1 MAQVPDLLEQPAGLF
16 VATRSREGQQAA
28 KLVFQFGAAQRITRV
43 APGLID
49 AALQAAPLRLIEVL
63 KRVQD
68 DSQRIHLELMREARD
83 SEPAKR
89 QAGRPA
95 GSRNRAKPHQ
105 IEPGDAPAA
114 QEAPEVPEW
123 LKNAV

>member
-1 MAQVPDLLEQPAGLF
+1 MTPIELKQWQADLGLSELAMAHYLGVPVHTLRVWIKG
-16 VATRSREGQQAA
+16 TR
-28 KLVFQFGAAQRITRV
+28 
-43 APGLID
+43 
-49 AALQAAPLRLIEVL
+49 ALQAEPLRLIEVL

-68 DSQRIHLELMREARD
+68 DSQRIHLELITEARA

-105 IEPGDAPAA
+105 IDPGDALVT
-114 QEAPEVPEW
+114 QEVSEVPSW
-123 LKNAV
+123 LSGAL

>member
-1 MAQVPDLLEQPAGLF
+1 MTPIELKQWQSNLGLSELAMAHYLGVPVHTLRGWIKG
-16 VATRSREGQQAA
+16 TR
-28 KLVFQFGAAQRITRV
+28 
-43 APGLID
+43 
-49 AALQAAPLRLIEVL
+49 ALQAAPLRLIEVL
-63 KRVQD
+63 KRVQG

-83 SEPAKR
+83 SEPVKR

-105 IEPGDAPAA
+105 IEPGDAPATP
-114 QEAPEVPEW
+114 EAPEVPEW